1 MSLRSQLHVHGDS
14 HCPPVERIEVTRAR
28 DGRGLSLSYV
38 LTGALD
44 GLRIPSPGAGAF
56 ADGLWKHTCFE
67 AFLKP
72 EGGTGY
78 VELNLAPS
86 RCWAAY
92 GFRDTRQPT
101 DWRPTTAPVID
112 VGRAGRT
119 LHLTAQV
126 PASMLGPAADAPVV
140 LLGLS
145 AVVETRD
152 GDLSYWALHHVAGS
166 PDFHHPDAFA
176 LRWER

>member
-1 MSLRSQLHVHGDS
+1 MSPRAPLHVHGDTP
-14 HCPPVERIEVTRAR
+14 CPAVGRIEATLAR
-28 DGRGLSLSYV
+28 DDRGLWLSYA
-38 LTGALD
+38 LTGDLEALH
-44 GLRIPSPGAGAF
+44 IASPGQGEF

-72 EGGTGY
+72 EGGAAY

-101 DWRPTTAPVID
+101 DWRPTGAPVID
-112 VGRAGRT
+112 IARAGRT
-119 LHLTAQV
+119 LRLTAQV